1 MKKTIGILLLILAL
15 MLSACTAAIPQ
26 PTTSPAEQTQPAPV
40 QTEPTPDET
49 QPVSTEPQPE
59 VSQPSE
65 VIPMVYQAL
74 LGAYAQAAAAGWNG
88 GALAEQGLNFVAA
101 DVFGDNPGEN
111 LGYAV
116 MDLDGNGTPELVIGS
131 TEAVTD
137 DFYGKLILDVYTLNA
152 DSLAQPVFTSMERD
166 RYYSLG
172 GGRFAHLGSSS
183 AADSFA
189 TTVSLEN
196 GALVDLGYTTESS
209 AYTQL
214 PLTPIG
220 SWSVPATALDLP
232 ILDEIDALTQVG
244 TAGSFMTA
252 VQSAVKLLDWANNT
266 GLDPQEI
273 KEAAVQWLSL
283 KGSDA
288 QATFTEKLRQVD
300 NACQTLLE
308 GGAEDL
314 LSSAGCENTGYPWG
328 DAPKAVIEA
337 IMEAAGLR

>member
-26 PTTSPAEQTQPAPV
+26 PTTSPTEQTQPAPV
-40 QTEPTPDET
+40 QTEPAPDET

-65 VIPMVYQAL
+65 VIPMVYQTL
-74 LGAYAQAAAAGWNG
+74 LGAYAQAAADGWNG

-101 DVFGDNPGEN
+101 DVFGDKPGEN

-152 DSLAQPVFTSMERD
+152 ESIAQPIFTSMERD

-214 PLTPIG
+214 PLIPIG

-244 TAGSFMTA
+244 TAGSFMT
-252 VQSAVKLLDWANNT
+252 SNT

-288 QATFTEKLRQVD
+288 QAAFTEKLRQVD

>member
-1 MKKTIGILLLILAL
+1 MKKTIGILLLILTL
-15 MLSACTAAIPQ
+15 LLSACSVAPAQ
-26 PTTSPAEQTQPAPV
+26 PSVPLTEPPVTESAPAQTQPEA
-40 QTEPTPDET
+40 
-49 QPVSTEPQPE
+49 TEPQPE
-59 VSQPSE
+59 TTEPTE
-65 VIPMVYQAL
+65 APDEIPMVYQAL
-74 LGAYAQAAAAGWNG
+74 LSAYAQAAADRWNG

-101 DVFGDNPGEN
+101 DIFGDNPGEN
-111 LGYAV
+111 LGYLIL
-116 MDLDGNGTPELVIGS
+116 DLDGNGSLELVIGS

-137 DFYGKLILDVYTLNA
+137 DFYGKLVLDVYTLNA
-152 DSLAQPVFTSMERD
+152 DSIAQPVFTSKERD

-183 AADSFA
+183 AADSFS

-196 GALVDLGYTTESS
+196 GSLKDLGYAAESS
-209 AYTQL
+209 EYVQL

-220 SWSVPATALDLP
+220 SWSVPATALSLP

-252 VQSAVKLLDWANNT
+252 VQSAVKLLDWASST

-273 KEAAVQWLSL
+273 REATTQWLAQ
-283 KGSDA
+283 KGNDA
-288 QATFTEKLRQVD
+288 QTAFAEKLRQVD

-308 GGAEDL
+308 GDAEDL
-314 LSSAGCENTGYPWG
+314 LSSAGCENTGYPWTE
-328 DAPKAVIEA
+328 PPTAVIDA